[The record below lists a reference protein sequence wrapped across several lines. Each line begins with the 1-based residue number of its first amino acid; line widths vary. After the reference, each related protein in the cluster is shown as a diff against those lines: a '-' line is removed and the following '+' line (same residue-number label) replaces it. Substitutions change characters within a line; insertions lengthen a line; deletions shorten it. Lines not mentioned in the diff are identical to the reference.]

1 MSRKKKSSK
10 RIQIVVGDEPE
21 TTPEQTAVEN
31 TDETIV
37 VAAEPE
43 EPAEVAPEELT
54 ADEAIAL
61 FDDEE
66 EADAVAED
74 VDPANESL
82 YAGDSSDDS
91 DDDSMD
97 IDESDATVTTDAE
110 ELTELEAVFGAKDD
124 LEEVEALPDE
134 AVGELGEFQPVEI
147 EETVQVEADSVRAVV
162 EALLFATDR
171 PMSFE
176 SMRGVFK
183 GTNVKSA
190 DLKQA
195 LSDIQIEMQAPH
207 RGVSL
212 EEVAGGWQV
221 RTKVEHGKFLRQAG
235 KVKPFRLSG
244 PALEVMSIVAYK
256 QPLVK
261 GEIDEIRGVESGH
274 LLRALMDRGLVRF
287 AGKSDLPGKPMLY
300 ETTRKFLEIF
310 GLMSIKELPTPADI
324 DSLIP
329 DGIGEPEAEVRKL
342 GDITDELSLEAGS
355 TYSEGE
361 EELTKITGQLSEITT
376 SSEFFEQEKKREK
389 DRRDAE
395 KAREIRDA
403 LVFGQPV
410 EKKDIKWLERYERA
424 LAEAEAP
431 AALAPDPQ
439 AEGEAE
445 AESEVVSEVMSA
457 SETDSELASDSVV
470 ESAVES
476 SGEATVESEDEM
488 LKRELEAAVLAV
500 ESSPTAEEIAEPQT
514 DELEVELVAAEDEL
528 SIHEHGIPE
537 DEEEEFE
544 VQSPA
549 LPDPEAQA

>member
-21 TTPEQTAVEN
+21 TTSEQTAVEN
-31 TDETIV
+31 TDEAVPTMEADAV
-37 VAAEPE
+37 QAEPE
-43 EPAEVAPEELT
+43 ESADEIAPEELT

-74 VDPANESL
+74 VDPADESL
-82 YAGDSSDDS
+82 YADDS
-91 DDDSMD
+91 GNDADDDSTD
-97 IDESDATVTTDAE
+97 IDESDATVATDAE
-110 ELTELEAVFGAKDD
+110 ELTELEAVFGAKDE

-389 DRRDAE
+389 DRRDSE

-403 LVFGQPV
+403 LVFGQAV

-445 AESEVVSEVMSA
+445 NESEAILASEADGELAAESVREA
-457 SETDSELASDSVV
+457 PIET
-470 ESAVES
+470 
-476 SGEATVESEDEM
+476 EDEM

-500 ESSPTAEEIAEPQT
+500 ESSPATDEIAEPQS

-549 LPDPEAQA
+549 LSDPEAQA

>member
-1 MSRKKKSSK
+1 MSRKKKSKSK
-10 RIQIVVGDEPE
+10 RIQIVVGDEPGE
-21 TTPEQTAVEN
+21 AIADSTQEVVAEALEASVESEEAVESAVEA
-31 TDETIV
+31 DPSDI
-37 VAAEPE
+37 
-43 EPAEVAPEELT
+43 T
-54 ADEAIAL
+54 ADEAMAL
-61 FDDEE
+61 FDESEDETSEAVEASADSEEEEEIGEGVDESEASLPTEADELNDLELVFGSGSEEEEIEALADEE
-66 EADAVAED
+66 
-74 VDPANESL
+74 
-82 YAGDSSDDS
+82 
-91 DDDSMD
+91 
-97 IDESDATVTTDAE
+97 
-110 ELTELEAVFGAKDD
+110 
-124 LEEVEALPDE
+124 
-134 AVGELGEFQPVEI
+134 VGELGEFQSVEI

-310 GLMSIKELPTPADI
+310 GLTSIKELPTPADI

-342 GDITDELSLEAGS
+342 GDITAELSLEAGA

-361 EELTKITGQLSEITT
+361 DELTKITGQLSEIST
-376 SSEFFEQEKKREK
+376 SSEFFDQEKKREK

-395 KAREIRDA
+395 RAREIRDA
-403 LVFGQPV
+403 MVFGQPV
-410 EKKDIKWLERYERA
+410 ERKDIKWLERYERG

-431 AALAPDPQ
+431 TALAPDPQ
-439 AEGEAE
+439 AD
-445 AESEVVSEVMSA
+445 VP
-457 SETDSELASDSVV
+457 
-470 ESAVES
+470 
-476 SGEATVESEDEM
+476 VESEEEM
-488 LKRELEAAVLAV
+488 LKRELEAAVIAV
-500 ESSPTAEEIAEPQT
+500 ESAPENVSEDAPEIMVAES
-514 DELEVELVAAEDEL
+514 DEVVVEAVESAEDEL
-528 SIHEHGIPE
+528 SLHDHGIPE
-537 DEEEEFE
+537 DEADEFE
-544 VQSPA
+544 VTGPA
-549 LPDPEAQA
+549 TSEAELKTEPEAEA